1 MLLDG
6 RPEVD
11 GRKVQ
16 RDRGLVDVYPPANE
30 WLPPIFEFYVW
41 NEKEPGA

>member
-1 MLLDG
+1 
-6 RPEVD
+6 
-11 GRKVQ
+11 
-16 RDRGLVDVYPPANE
+16 VDVYPPANE